1 MPLIE
6 HLLELRKRLMWS
18 ALAILVGGV
27 VGWFVSDW
35 VLDLLSAPLISAGG
49 AAGRNAQINFPNITS
64 AFDVRFEIAIIVGVV
79 ITSPVWLYQIF
90 AFLTPAFTRK
100 EKKYVFGFFFS
111 AVPLF
116 LAGCAAGLWV
126 IPHIVGLMVSLAIG
140 NSSSFID
147 AKSYLDFA
155 LRLML
160 VVGIAFVL
168 PVFLVLLN
176 FVGVLRGRTILKS
189 WRWAIL
195 AIVIFTAVATPSADV
210 ISMLLLALPMIVL
223 YFAAVGIAVIHDKRV
238 DRRNAAVL
246 EGAGSLEE

>member
-1 MPLIE
+1 
-6 HLLELRKRLMWS
+6 MWS
-18 ALAILVGGV
+18 ALAILLGGV

-90 AFLTPAFTRK
+90 AFLTPAFTRQ

-140 NSSSFID
+140 NSASFID

-176 FVGVLRGRTILKS
+176 FAGVLRARAILKG
-189 WRWAIL
+189 WRVAIL
-195 AIVIFTAVATPSADV
+195 VTIVFTALATPSADV
-210 ISMLLLALPMIVL
+210 ISMLLLAAPLVAL
-223 YFAAVGIAVIHDKRV
+223 YFGSVGVAFLHDRRV
-238 DRRNAAVL
+238 DRRADAAITAL
-246 EGAGSLEE
+246 